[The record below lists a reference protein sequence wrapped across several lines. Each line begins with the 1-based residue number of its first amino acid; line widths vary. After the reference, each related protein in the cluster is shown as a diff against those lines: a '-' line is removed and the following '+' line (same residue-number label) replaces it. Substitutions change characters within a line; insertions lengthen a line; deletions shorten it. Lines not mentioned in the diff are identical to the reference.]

1 MKNHSVFTRAVQD
14 FLKQTYGSQP
24 QVLEITNAIMRES
37 RGGVAPEG
45 LGSDQLNAIVDSI
58 YKLSVSAIQPAAPQ
72 APPIELTA
80 HKFSFGTVSTERLQH
95 VVATLRNC
103 ALAAI
108 EISAVDFMVMQTIR
122 TETEQAA
129 AVKAGH
135 SRTMHSKHLPGPDGL
150 ARAMDLGAWV
160 GGKVVWTEDCYADI
174 AFAMDRA
181 ATSLG
186 LAKHIRWGAAWDR
199 VLSDFGGTHD
209 AYLTEARA
217 YAQRHAGS
225 DLIDMPHFEWVD

>member
-1 MKNHSVFTRAVQD
+1 
-14 FLKQTYGSQP
+14 
-24 QVLEITNAIMRES
+24 
-37 RGGVAPEG
+37 
-45 LGSDQLNAIVDSI
+45 
-58 YKLSVSAIQPAAPQ
+58 
-72 APPIELTA
+72 
-80 HKFSFGTVSTERLQH
+80 
-95 VVATLRNC
+95 
-103 ALAAI
+103 
-108 EISAVDFMVMQTIR
+108 
-122 TETEQAA
+122 
-129 AVKAGH
+129 
-135 SRTMHSKHLPGPDGL
+135 
-150 ARAMDLGAWV
+150 MDLGAWV

-186 LAKHIRWGAAWDR
+186 LANHIRWGAAWDR